1 MDQSV
6 GTWILGIVVV
16 LIQCALTTIL
26 GLVIKTKWDK
36 KNKEREELEKLREE
50 KRSTEQVKTCNSMK
64 DTIHTE
70 IVDLEKT
77 LSEKSDYRYNELLSG
92 QKSLQQDIG
101 LLKDGLQKD
110 LYVDLCNIYDQ
121 YKKRVKLYGYITRG
135 EKTEYDKLYWSYHN
149 LGKNGVADRMHDEV
163 MNMPEEPKGE

>member
-1 MDQSV
+1 
-6 GTWILGIVVV
+6 
-16 LIQCALTTIL
+16 
-26 GLVIKTKWDK
+26 
-36 KNKEREELEKLREE
+36 
-50 KRSTEQVKTCNSMK
+50 MK

-70 IVDLEKT
+70 MADLEKT
-77 LSEKSDYRYNELLSG
+77 LSEKSNHQYNELLSG

-121 YKKRVKLYGYITRG
+121 YKERVKLHGYITRG
-135 EKTEYDKLYWSYHN
+135 EKVEYDKLYWSYHN
-149 LGKNGVADRMHDEV
+149 LGKNGVADRMHEEV